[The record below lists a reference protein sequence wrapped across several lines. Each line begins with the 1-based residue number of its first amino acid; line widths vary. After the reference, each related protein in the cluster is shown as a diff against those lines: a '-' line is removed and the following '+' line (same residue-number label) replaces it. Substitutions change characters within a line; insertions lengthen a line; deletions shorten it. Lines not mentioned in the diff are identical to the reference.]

1 MTLLNLRTL
10 TVAAACLALM
20 GVSACGADENKTSA
34 SADAVTIEN
43 CGIDVTVEKP
53 PERVYAAYQ
62 PAIEIAHALGISDR
76 LIETA
81 FLDSQVLPE
90 YADAQDQVT
99 YVEQLPT
106 REALLATEPDFV
118 LSGYNNVFTEDGAG
132 DESFGTRASLAD
144 LGIQSWILSPLC
156 PSADGLSDEAIDP
169 ATVSVETIY
178 DDLRDLGVLFDV
190 EDRAEEVIADQ
201 QQRIAAVE
209 QAVAGADRPS
219 VAIVLLDEGGGIR
232 VAGGIDFGT
241 QIIEHAGG
249 VNAFA
254 DLVERRHVEI
264 DLEELIRRDPDV
276 IVTSTCC
283 DASYTREDGAAE
295 VQTILQNPALAG
307 MSAVRDGAVHPF
319 LFADRAAGVRIA
331 HAIEL
336 LASLLHPDAVTPSQ
350 EGTSQDGTA

>member
-1 MTLLNLRTL
+1 MTLLHYRRLA
-10 TVAAACLALM
+10 VVAACLGLV
-20 GVSACGADENKTSA
+20 GTSACAANANDRSSA
-34 SADAVTIEN
+34 ADAVTVEN
-43 CGIDVTVEKP
+43 CGIDVTVSEP

-81 FLDSQVLPE
+81 FLDAQVLPE
-90 YADAQDQVT
+90 YTQAQSEVP
-99 YVEQLPT
+99 YVEKLPS
-106 REALLATEPDFV
+106 REAMLATAPDFI

-132 DESFGTRASLAD
+132 DEGFGTRASLAE

-156 PSADGLSDEAIDP
+156 PSEDGLSDEAIDP
-169 ATVSVETIY
+169 ASVDVETIY
-178 DDLRDLGVLFDV
+178 DDLNDLGVLFDV
-190 EDRAEEVIADQ
+190 EERAEEVIADQ

-209 QAVAGADRPS
+209 QALAGVDTPS

-254 DLVERRHVEI
+254 DLVDKRHVDI
-264 DLEELIRRDPDV
+264 DLEELIDRDPDV

-283 DASYTREDGAAE
+283 DASYTREDGVEE
-295 VQTILQNPALAG
+295 VQTLMQNPALAG
-307 MSAVRDGAVHPF
+307 MSAVQSEQVYPF
-319 LFADRAAGVRIA
+319 LFADRAAGVRVA
-331 HAIEL
+331 YAIEL
-336 LASLLHPDAVTPSQ
+336 MASLLHPDLVPPS
-350 EGTSQDGTA
+350 ED

>member
-1 MTLLNLRTL
+1 MTSLNCRTL
-10 TVAAACLALM
+10 TVAAACLTLIS
-20 GVSACGADENKTSA
+20 VSACSADEKESAA
-34 SADAVTIEN
+34 SADSMTVEN
-43 CGIDVTVEKP
+43 CGIDVTVEAP

-81 FLDSQVLPE
+81 FLDAQVLPE
-90 YADAQDQVT
+90 YADAQEQVP
-99 YVEQLPT
+99 YVEKLPS
-106 REALLATEPDFV
+106 REALLATGPDFV

-132 DESFGTRASLAD
+132 DESFGTRASLAR

-178 DDLRDLGVLFDV
+178 DDLRDLGALFDV
-190 EDRAEEVIADQ
+190 EERAEEVIADQ
-201 QQRIAAVE
+201 QQRIAAVD
-209 QAVAGADRPS
+209 QVLAGADRPS

-232 VAGGIDFGT
+232 VAGGIDFGNR
-241 QIIEHAGG
+241 IIAQAGG

-254 DLVERRHVEI
+254 DLVERRHVAI

-276 IVTSTCC
+276 ILTSTCC
-283 DASYTREDGAAE
+283 DASYTRQDGAEEA
-295 VQTILQNPALAG
+295 QTIMQNPALAG
-307 MSAVRDGAVHPF
+307 LSAVRNGAVHPF

-336 LASLLHPDAVTPSQ
+336 LASLLHPDLFPAVPDET
-350 EGTSQDGTA
+350 GQDGGE